1 MSKYVAKVNVFLL
14 WSFGIIKKI
23 YIVSEFVDQNTN
35 STGYFWFKIIS
46 ALSLKFTNVTALS
59 TQESCQ
65 LAAKDNDKVVYI
77 SAGNFGDFIGN
88 GLIGK
93 LISNF
98 ILSIRLAI
106 KTIKAVKKNEMA

>member
-1 MSKYVAKVNVFLL
+1 M
-14 WSFGIIKKI
+14 
-23 YIVSEFVDQNTN
+23 
-35 STGYFWFKIIS
+35 
-46 ALSLKFTNVTALS
+46 TALS

-98 ILSIRLAI
+98 ILSIQKQI
-106 KTIKAVKKNEMA
+106 I